1 MASDPRKV
9 QHMPFI
15 RRMQD
20 FAEKCKQPLC
30 MTLLDWEKAFD
41 EIDHTCLA
49 AALERLCN
57 DSAIIETLSHGYK
70 KATFFVEDE
79 FGKSET
85 KKQSSGIRQGCPL
98 SPYLFVLVMTCIERD
113 ITREASDEIK
123 QNRIPGADFDMV
135 FYADDTI
142 VTSRSKAACEE
153 LLEQIERISG
163 QYGLKL
169 NKDKCVNLNMNTEE
183 QQTFRGGQQLVA
195 AEEATYLGDTLNRR
209 ANAAQEVDKQIQQ
222 VNIAMLK
229 RNQFRK
235 ASEAN
240 TNGNYI
246 SSTQS
251 SKANSFI
258 GWKQYKL
265 QMHSSIN

>member
-1 MASDPRKV
+1 MRRAS
-9 QHMPFI
+9 
-15 RRMQD
+15 
-20 FAEKCKQPLC
+20 
-30 MTLLDWEKAFD
+30 
-41 EIDHTCLA
+41 
-49 AALERLCN
+49 
-57 DSAIIETLSHGYK
+57 
-70 KATFFVEDE
+70 
-79 FGKSET
+79 GKI
-85 KKQSSGIRQGCPL
+85 G
-98 SPYLFVLVMTCIERD
+98 
-113 ITREASDEIK
+113 
-123 QNRIPGADFDMV
+123 
-135 FYADDTI
+135 
-142 VTSRSKAACEE
+142 
-153 LLEQIERISG
+153 RISG

-169 NKDKCVNLNMNTEE
+169 NKDKCVNLDMNIKE
-183 QQTFRGGQQLVA
+183 QQTFKRGHKLVA
-195 AEEATYLGDTLNRR
+195 AEEATYLGNKLDRR